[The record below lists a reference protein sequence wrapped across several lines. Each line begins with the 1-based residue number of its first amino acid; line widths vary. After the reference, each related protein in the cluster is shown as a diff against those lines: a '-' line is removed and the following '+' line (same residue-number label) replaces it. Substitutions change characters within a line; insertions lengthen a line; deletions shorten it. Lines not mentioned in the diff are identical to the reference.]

1 MGAFFTNFQV
11 YRKDGTQAADLIKH
25 ILAAIKE
32 EAASSGFLETKGS
45 AGCERCVLV
54 VSSKGGRW
62 ITVYDQATED
72 QDEEKISALAK
83 TLSKKLIEFVVSVLV
98 HDSDILHVDLF
109 NDGQRVNVYRSL
121 PQGYPGETA
130 ATTIDGWA
138 ELLPNTDSLKTA
150 FNHRTMFAEATL
162 DRIAQVVGFDQ
173 RCVSQGFNYAT
184 AEGDRLDGL
193 QIKKLQFRNA
203 GPPKPKLR
211 GEIVSFRN
219 DSEPDALVQ
228 LTANIKNDG
237 GPCTGLQVE
246 ISSIAISSG
255 QLKYVAAKITDA
267 NDTTP
272 LAFSNM
278 VPQGGG
284 AVQLLRA
291 KLPDYKFET
300 ELRLRVTASVAKVGG
315 GPLQITVFALPFP
328 AKSMCTILMPL
339 KEHDKPEP
347 RPPQVTQVHF

>member
-11 YRKDGTQAADLIKH
+11 YRKDGTQAADLILH
-25 ILAAIKE
+25 VLAAIKE
-32 EAASSGFLETKGS
+32 EAASSGFVETKGS
-45 AGCERCVLV
+45 AACERSVLV
-54 VSSKGGRW
+54 ASSKGSRW

-72 QDEEKISALAK
+72 QDEKKFSALGQ
-83 TLSKKLIEFVVSVLV
+83 TLSKKLSEFVASVLV

-109 NDGQRVNVYRSL
+109 NDGQCVNVFRSL
-121 PQGYPGETA
+121 PKGYPGETV
-130 ATTIDGWA
+130 ATTFDGWA
-138 ELLPNTDSLKTA
+138 ELLPNTDSLKAA

-162 DRIAQVVGFDQ
+162 ERIAQVVGFDQ

-203 GPPKPKLR
+203 GPAKPMFR

-228 LTANIKNDG
+228 LTAIIKNDG
-237 GPCTGLQVE
+237 GPCTGLQIE
-246 ISSIAISSG
+246 ISNIAISSG
-255 QLKYVAAKITDA
+255 QLKHVAAKITDA

-272 LAFSNM
+272 LIFSEM
-278 VPQGGG
+278 VTQGGG
-284 AVQLLRA
+284 VVRLLRA

-300 ELRLRVTASVAKVGG
+300 ELRLRVSATVAKVGG
-315 GPLQITVFALPFP
+315 GPLHITVFAQPFP
-328 AKSMCTILMPL
+328 AKSMCTIHMPL
-339 KEHDKPEP
+339 KERDKPEP
-347 RPPQVTQVHF
+347 HPPQISQVHF